1 MDESL
6 SFYNS
11 RGGNTKMQSIETKY
25 EKYGEVI
32 SMDVNDNNLFLIAS
46 YSNSWLIIYDLKKM
60 VSL

>member
-1 MDESL
+1 
-6 SFYNS
+6 
-11 RGGNTKMQSIETKY
+11 MQSIETKY